1 MKKLHI
7 LTPGIGKIR
16 REERVVLSTGFNFPT
31 VLRIVKECYII
42 QRPGKKQCWP
52 VSQMKRIFFMKH
64 LKPVVTVISLIS
76 GEKARCDTDWEVSA
90 DLQREEKI
98 EDSNFYRYKDNY
110 ILTGKPDAKV
120 QLSMKLRPILNENFY
135 FGYTQ
140 QMFWKLS
147 KQSRPFQDINFNPE
161 FFYEWQRLH
170 RRIRSL
176 TVGIEHK
183 SNGKAG
189 EESRSLDRFFVEA
202 GMELGWM
209 DYQFRSDT
217 RLFWIYDID
226 WQTNTDIK
234 QYTSFWY
241 TRFSVDGLLEQII
254 PTKAEIYIQLNPGGE
269 SGTKARYGS
278 IESGVKIRAR
288 LFGSLPYLM
297 FQYYYGYMESL
308 LDFDEPVRSYRVGF
322 LL

>member
-1 MKKLHI
+1 MIQIK
-7 LTPGIGKIR
+7 P
-16 REERVVLSTGFNFPT
+16 
-31 VLRIVKECYII
+31 IVFALA
-42 QRPGKKQCWP
+42 Q
-52 VSQMKRIFFMKH
+52 
-64 LKPVVTVISLIS
+64 IS
-76 GEKARCDTDWEVSA
+76 GENAEPDGDWEVSSA
-90 DLQREEKI
+90 IQREEKI

-110 ILTGKPDAKV
+110 ILTGRPDAKV
-120 QLSMKLRPILNENFY
+120 QLSLKLRPIVEENFF

-161 FFYEWQRLH
+161 FFYEWERIH

-202 GMELGWM
+202 GMEFGWM

-217 RLFWIYDID
+217 RVFWIYDID

-234 QYTSFWY
+234 QYTGFWY
-241 TRFSVDGLLEQII
+241 TRFAVDGLLEQLI
-254 PTKAEIYIQLNPGGE
+254 PTKAEFYVQFNPGGE
-269 SGTKARYGS
+269 SGTKIRYGS
-278 IESGVKIRAR
+278 MESGIKIRAR

-297 FQYYYGYMESL
+297 IQYYQGYMESL
-308 LDFDEPVRSYRVGF
+308 LDFDKPVHSYRIGF